1 MCKKF
6 GKIAL
11 IAAMACTSSFMVADE
26 GNSSGSG
33 SGFFVG
39 INTGYT
45 VSFDKTITTEVGTQS
60 TTENSTTAPD
70 HINVGV
76 QLGYNY
82 MFTNFLGLRGYV
94 NYNYGFA
101 HSHLKRTE
109 QNQTTDDSRLI
120 SAHTVSG
127 NIDVLLNFLNSD
139 TFSFGVYAG
148 VGFGYMT
155 MSSTSRV
162 SGNGT
167 ITNTITPEGNGFIL
181 PINAGLMLTAN
192 GHHRFELGFKI
203 PTLGVKYVPASADP
217 QNIETITTR
226 NLITTIGYT
235 YIF

>member
-1 MCKKF
+1 MTKQQLWKQ
-6 GKIAL
+6 
-11 IAAMACTSSFMVADE
+11 
-26 GNSSGSG
+26 
-33 SGFFVG
+33 
-39 INTGYT
+39 
-45 VSFDKTITTEVGTQS
+45 GTQS

-120 SAHTVSG
+120 SSHTIAG
-127 NIDVLLNFLNSD
+127 NIDVLFNFLNSD
-139 TFSFGVYAG
+139 NFTFGTFVG

-155 MSSTSRV
+155 MSSTSKV
-162 SGNGT
+162 NENGV

-181 PINAGLMLTAN
+181 PVNVGLSFTAN
-192 GHHRFELGFKI
+192 GHHRFELGLKI
-203 PTLGVKYVPASADP
+203 PTLGVKYVPANGGNQ
-217 QNIETITTR
+217 QNTETITTR
-226 NLITTIGYT
+226 NLIGTIGYI